1 MDTHEAAEYLGV
13 HPVTIKNWH
22 LKRGLSATKKGH
34 SLLFHK
40 ADLDSFTPPH
50 VTRARTKDGQDKHLL
65 AVKLSD
71 GEGKHL
77 AEIARLLGYKTESGA
92 SRAIQYGRA
101 KLAKA
106 KRKGRART

>member
-1 MDTHEAAEYLGV
+1 MDTREAAEYLGV
-13 HPVTIKNWH
+13 HPVTIKNWR
-22 LKRGLSATKKGH
+22 LRRGLPAIKKGH

-50 VTRARTKDGQDKHLL
+50 TTHARTKDGQDKHLL

-71 GEGKHL
+71 SEGKSL
-77 AEIARLLGYKTESGA
+77 VEIARLLGYKTGSSA

-106 KRKGRART
+106 KRKRRART